1 MGPCSVK
8 LPHRIVA
15 GLRRHAVATLPA
27 ECCGALVGLSEPRQL
42 EVRAAIPLLNEER
55 AVDRYSIDAR
65 VVLHLERQAAAAGVR
80 LLGFYHSHP
89 LGSAAPSPVDVE
101 FACPGFLYLIIQPH
115 HGSLRGWRLRD
126 DRLGFTELPLE
137 GAA

>member
-1 MGPCSVK
+1 MGPYSIK
-8 LPHRIVA
+8 LPQRVVA
-15 GLRRHAVATLPA
+15 GLRRHAVAALPA
-27 ECCGALVGLSEPRQL
+27 ECCGALVGLSAPSQL
-42 EVRAAIPLLNEER
+42 EVRAAIPVVNEER

-89 LGSAAPSPVDVE
+89 EGPAAPSQVDVE
-101 FACPGFLYLIIQPH
+101 LACPGYLYLIIQPQ
-115 HGSLRGWRLRD
+115 HGTLRGWRLRD
-126 DRLGFTELPLE
+126 DRLGFTELPME